1 MARRIAYTGAP
12 VLTLE
17 QVAYQCRA
25 EPEDLQP
32 ELIDLIII
40 PGVTAQGE
48 SKTGAAIR
56 EAIYEEEW
64 PATYPSGHSLDVGQV
79 VAIESVVVL
88 GEAGQVIPYV
98 GQAELSQGGKESYLH
113 FPAGRPAGR
122 LRIRYRAGADLEAY
136 PGVLSWLLMAAE
148 TAFTHRGLLVVGQSL
163 AEVPASFVD
172 HLLADITVPPRF

>member
-17 QVAYQCRA
+17 QVAIQCRT

-40 PGVTAQGE
+40 PGVTAQAE

-56 EAIYEEEW
+56 EAVYEEDW
-64 PATYPSGHSLDVGQV
+64 PASYPSGHSLDVGQV
-79 VAIESVVVL
+79 VAIESVLAV
-88 GEAGQVIPYV
+88 GDV
-98 GQAELSQGGKESYLH
+98 GQETAFEGRVELRQGGKESYLI
-113 FPAGRPAGR
+113 FPAGRPEGR
-122 LRIRYRAGADLEAY
+122 LRIRYRAGVDLEAH

-163 AEVPASFVD
+163 TELPSSFID
-172 HLLADITVPPRF
+172 HLIADITVPPRF

>member
-1 MARRIAYTGAP
+1 MACRIAYTGPP

-17 QVAYQCRA
+17 QVAFQCKA

-32 ELIDLIII
+32 ELIDQIII

-56 EAIYEEEW
+56 EAIYEEDW
-64 PATYPSGHSLDVGQV
+64 PEAYPSGHSLDVGQV
-79 VAIESVVVL
+79 VAIESVTML
-88 GEAGQVIPYV
+88 DGGDASAFAGAV
-98 GQAELSQGGKESYLH
+98 ELCHGGKESYLH
-113 FPAGRPAGR
+113 FPGGRPAGR
-122 LRIRYRAGADLEAY
+122 LRIRYRAGVDLETY

-163 AEVPASFVD
+163 AEIPSSFVD

>member
-17 QVAYQCRA
+17 QVAFQCRA

-32 ELIDLIII
+32 ELIDRVII

-48 SKTGAAIR
+48 SRTGAAIR
-56 EAIYEEEW
+56 EAIYEEDW
-64 PATYPSGHSLDVGQV
+64 PAEYPSGHSLDVGQV
-79 VAIESVVVL
+79 VAVESVVVL
-88 GEAGQVIPYV
+88 GEAGQVTPYA
-98 GQAELSQGGKESYLH
+98 GLIELGQGGKESYLH

-148 TAFTHRGLLVVGQSL
+148 TAFTQRGLLVVGQSL
-163 AEVPASFVD
+163 AELPSSFVD
-172 HLLADITVPPRF
+172 HLLADVTVPPRF

>member
-12 VLTLE
+12 VLTLD

-56 EAIYEEEW
+56 EAIYEEDW
-64 PATYPSGHSLDVGQV
+64 PPHYPSGHALDVGQV
-79 VAIESVVVL
+79 IAVESVLVV
-88 GEAGQVIPYV
+88 GDSGSPVEFGGRSEVI
-98 GQAELSQGGKESYLH
+98 QAGKESYLQ
-113 FPAGRPAGR
+113 FPDGRPEGA
-122 LRIRYRAGADLEAY
+122 LRIRYRAGADLQAH

-148 TAFTHRGLLVVGQSL
+148 TAFSHRGVLVVGQAL
-163 AEVPASFVD
+163 AEVPSSFVD

>member
-17 QVAYQCRA
+17 QVAFQCHA

-56 EAIYEEEW
+56 EAVYEEDW
-64 PATYPSGHSLDVGQV
+64 PAHYPSGHALDVGQV
-79 VAIESVVVL
+79 VAVESVLVL
-88 GEAGQVIPYV
+88 GEQGS
-98 GQAELSQGGKESYLH
+98 QAEYGGRAEVVQGGKESYLR
-113 FPAGRPAGR
+113 FPDGRPEGP
-122 LRIRYRAGADLEAY
+122 LRIRYRAGVDLQAH
-136 PGVLSWLLMAAE
+136 PGVLSWMLMAAE
-148 TAFTHRGLLVVGQSL
+148 TAFSHRGLLVVGQTLTELPS
-163 AEVPASFVD
+163 SFVD

>member
-17 QVAYQCRA
+17 QVAFQCKA

-32 ELIDLIII
+32 ELIDQIII

-56 EAIYEEEW
+56 EAIYEEDW

-79 VAIESVVVL
+79 VAVESVTML
-88 GEAGQVIPYV
+88 DAGDASAFAGAV
-98 GQAELSQGGKESYLH
+98 ELCHGGKENYLH
-113 FPAGRPAGR
+113 FPGGRPAGR
-122 LRIRYRAGADLEAY
+122 LRIRYRAGVDLEAY

-163 AEVPASFVD
+163 AEIPSSFVD

>member
-32 ELIDLIII
+32 ELINQIII
-40 PGVTAQGE
+40 PGVTSQGE

-56 EAIYEEEW
+56 EAIYEEDW
-64 PATYPSGHSLDVGQV
+64 PAAYPSGHSLDVGQV
-79 VAIESVVVL
+79 VAVESVVVL
-88 GEAGQVIPYV
+88 GDAGQVSPFTGEV
-98 GQAELSQGGKESYLH
+98 ELIQGGRESYLH
-113 FPAGRPAGR
+113 FPGGRPDGR
-122 LRIRYRAGADLEAY
+122 LRIRYRAGVDLEAY

-148 TAFTHRGLLVVGQSL
+148 TVFTHRGLLVVGQSL

>member
-1 MARRIAYTGAP
+1 MARRIEYTGPP

-32 ELIDLIII
+32 ELINQIII
-40 PGVTAQGE
+40 PGVTSQGE

-56 EAIYEEEW
+56 KAVYEEDW
-64 PATYPSGHSLDVGQV
+64 PPHYPSGHLLDIGQV
-79 VAIESVVVL
+79 VSVESIHVL
-88 GEAGQVIPYV
+88 GDAGQVSPFT
-98 GQAELSQGGKESYLH
+98 GQFELIRGGKESYLN
-113 FPAGRPAGR
+113 FPNGRPQGR
-122 LRIRYRAGADLEAY
+122 LRIRYHAGVDVAAY

-148 TAFTHRGLLVVGQSL
+148 TAFTQRGMLVVGQSL
-163 AEVPASFVD
+163 AEMPSSYLD

>member
-17 QVAYQCRA
+17 QVAFQCRA

-56 EAIYEEEW
+56 EAIYEEDW
-64 PATYPSGHSLDVGQV
+64 PAAYPSGHSLDIGQV
-79 VAIESVVVL
+79 VAVESVVVL

-98 GQAELSQGGKESYLH
+98 GQVELSQGGKESYLH

-122 LRIRYRAGADLEAY
+122 LRIRYRAGVDLEAY

>member
-56 EAIYEEEW
+56 EAIYEEDW
-64 PATYPSGHSLDVGQV
+64 PAAYPSGHSLDIGQV
-79 VAIESVVVL
+79 VAVESVVVL

-98 GQAELSQGGKESYLH
+98 GQVELSRGGKESYLH

-122 LRIRYRAGADLEAY
+122 LRIRYRAGVDLEAY

>member
-32 ELIDLIII
+32 ELIEQIII
-40 PGVTAQGE
+40 PGVTSQGE

-64 PATYPSGHSLDVGQV
+64 SAGYPSGHSLDVGQV
-79 VAIESVVVL
+79 VAVESVVVL
-88 GEAGQVIPYV
+88 GASGGVTPYT
-98 GQAELSQGGKESYLH
+98 GPLELVHGGKESYLE
-113 FPAGRPAGR
+113 FPAGRPDGR
-122 LRIRYRAGADLEAY
+122 LRIRYRAGTDLAAN
-136 PGVLSWLLMAAE
+136 PGVLNWLLMAAE
-148 TAFTHRGLLVVGQSL
+148 TAFTHRGVLLVGQTL
-163 AEVPASFVD
+163 AEVPSSFLD